1 MEFTFLASYI
11 VMLAGFLIMENP
23 DRQNF
28 VRQFLKGNNFADM
41 VELLKKFFNFMNL
54 TASVS
59 VCDFF
64 HTSRLERLEIKVGTL
79 KFDVNV
85 VNYFQTEASSVCAIK
100 DTEKVIKF
108 LEECDKPEQPQS
120 SEKPAFSES
129 MGMDLSF
136 RLTP

>member
-11 VMLAGFLIMENP
+11 VMLVGFLIMDNE

-59 VCDFF
+59 
-64 HTSRLERLEIKVGTL
+64 
-79 KFDVNV
+79 NV
-85 VNYFQTEASSVCAIK
+85 P
-100 DTEKVIKF
+100 
-108 LEECDKPEQPQS
+108 L
-120 SEKPAFSES
+120 
-129 MGMDLSF
+129 
-136 RLTP
+136 